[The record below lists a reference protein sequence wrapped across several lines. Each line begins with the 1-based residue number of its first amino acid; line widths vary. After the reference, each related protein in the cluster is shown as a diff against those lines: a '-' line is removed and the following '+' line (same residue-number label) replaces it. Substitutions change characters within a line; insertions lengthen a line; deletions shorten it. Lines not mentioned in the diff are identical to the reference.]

1 MSETSVRSLVDAVT
15 AVGGNLDLPQTLR
28 RIVLAASELADARYV
43 ALGVIDDDGDGL
55 SEFVT
60 SGLTDDEVRRIGPL
74 PRGHGILGLLITDP
88 QPLRLHDLSS
98 HPGFYGFP
106 PHHPQMTSFL
116 GVPVRVG
123 ERVFGNLYLTDKR
136 GGGDFTAA
144 DEQAVIALAAA
155 AGVAVQNARLF
166 GTVRR
171 REQWLDA
178 TLQIQR
184 AFLRRVDLDTALQLV
199 TSMART
205 VLEAD
210 IAMAVLEQDDATL
223 LVRAIDGGPISL
235 RGTTLRREGALA
247 DVVGHAVTV
256 SLAEGLR
263 LPGLDKVASALLVPF
278 AGPTGDGG
286 ALLVGT
292 TAGRRGRW
300 LADDDLQA
308 LQGFAAQAAIA
319 MDRAQAQEDR
329 AALAVLADRD
339 RIARDLHDVVI
350 QRLFATGLRLQ
361 SAVRR
366 AGNADLDDGLRAA
379 VSDLDVTI
387 GDIRNA
393 IFELRH
399 DGVAATLPSQIREI
413 AAIALPT
420 LGLRPEVVT
429 DGPLESAVP
438 DSLRPDIFAVLMES
452 LSNAGR
458 HAAPSRVDVR
468 VALEGSG
475 PDAWVEVR
483 VSDDGRGFV
492 VGGHESG
499 LRNLRERAVATG
511 GDFTIESAPG
521 EGTTVCWR
529 APIMDREQQAPTG
542 L

>member
-413 AAIALPT
+413 SAIALPT

-475 PDAWVEVR
+475 PDACVEVR